1 MDRRPSGHAVRSV
14 LALLAIAALLAPVFV
29 LRALPPTDLAASGLD
44 WVIPVLAVGLLMT
57 SAAATIAALV
67 TGLRYGSL
75 ASLLLAGG
83 SAALVGGSLA
93 RLGGAGTIALSILA
107 TAALML
113 GASSAERLGTLV
125 AGRVARLVTAGVLLV
140 LAEAMVVAEVLPAVM
155 EALGPYHQSLL
166 WAAVV
171 MAGVAAI
178 VIATH
183 DLAPAAVAVAVGAA
197 ALALARGDGAELAVG
212 LVALIAAGLLT
223 ARSLIDTQR
232 ATIEIDGEALP
243 ALAVQLA
250 EGVLRFDGHLRL
262 RSWNPA
268 AAAVLGLDEA
278 STGAR
283 LEDLLGLSLAQLP
296 ATSETVL
303 HRTPVGGLDLSIHR
317 EPNAMTVVVHDPG
330 ATTDADRLGR
340 ELRRTIEDVLQA
352 RRTVEL
358 QRVELERAASVD
370 PLTGVSSRGAILDR
384 LRIEVAEARR
394 YQHPVAAVLL
404 DVDRFGEINSVHG
417 IAGGDAVLREVA
429 LRVRLRVRAA
439 DAIGRSGSDGLLAVL
454 PHTEEGGAATF
465 ADVLRRRIGQRPV
478 SVGSQEVAISLS
490 VGVAVMRPGED
501 LDLDGLMARAEDAL
515 TRAREAGGNRIALD
529 RPDGRARLEE
539 KPATGRDRLTVADED
554 DVDAEAVDE
563 GA

>member
-1 MDRRPSGHAVRSV
+1 MEPSPSGHAVRSV

-29 LRALPPTDLAASGLD
+29 LRALPPTDLVASGLD
-44 WVIPVLAVGLLMT
+44 WVVPALAALLLA
-57 SAAATIAALV
+57 SAAAATIASLV

-93 RLGGAGTIALSILA
+93 RLGGAGTIALSII
-107 TAALML
+107 AAAGLML
-113 GASSAERLGTLV
+113 AASVAERFGTLV
-125 AGRVARLVTAGVLLV
+125 PGRGARLVTAGVLLIV
-140 LAEAMVVAEVLPAVM
+140 AEAMVVAEVLPPIM
-155 EALGPYHQSLL
+155 EAIGPYHQWLL
-166 WAAVV
+166 AAAAVL
-171 MAGVAAI
+171 AGLASIVVA
-178 VIATH
+178 TR
-183 DLAPAAVAVAVGAA
+183 DLAPAALALAVGAA

-212 LVALIAAGLLT
+212 LVALASAGLLT
-223 ARSLIDTQR
+223 TRSLIGTQP
-232 ATIEIDGEALP
+232 TSNEIDGEALP
-243 ALAVQLA
+243 ALAIQLA

-278 STGAR
+278 STGSR
-283 LEDLLGLSLAQLP
+283 LEDLLGISLAQLP

-303 HRTPVGGLDLSIHR
+303 HRTQVGGLDLSIHR
-317 EPNAMTVVVHDPG
+317 ETNAVTVVIHDPG
-330 ATTDADRLGR
+330 SATDADRLGR
-340 ELRRTIEDVLQA
+340 ELRRTIEELLQA

-358 QRVELERAASVD
+358 QRAELERSASVD

-394 YQHPVAAVLL
+394 YQHPVAVVVL
-404 DVDRFGEINSVHG
+404 DVDRFGEINSTHG
-417 IAGGDAVLREVA
+417 IAGGDAVLRETA

-454 PHTEEGGAATF
+454 PHTDEGGAATF

-478 SVGSQEVAISLS
+478 SVGAVEVAVTLS

-501 LDLDGLMARAEDAL
+501 LDFDGLMARAEAAL
-515 TRAREAGGNRIALD
+515 TSAREAGGDRIALD
-529 RPDGRARLEE
+529 RPPGDVRTDEN
-539 KPATGRDRLTVADED
+539 PATGRDRLTVADGDSLD
-554 DVDAEAVDE
+554 DEAMDE